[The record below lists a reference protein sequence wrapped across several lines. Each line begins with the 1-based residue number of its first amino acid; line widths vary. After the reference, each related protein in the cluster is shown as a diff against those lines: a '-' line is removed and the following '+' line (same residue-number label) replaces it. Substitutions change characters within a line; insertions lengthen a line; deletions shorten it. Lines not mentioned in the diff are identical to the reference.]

1 MQMVKIIGFLFLAA
15 LLCIVALVLIR
26 VTPRIQLSE
35 HVIQIST
42 FEECVATGNPV
53 MESYPRQCR
62 TKAGAIFIEEIPQNN
77 STESGTVVSNTCA
90 IAGCS
95 GQLCVNADIADSL
108 VTTCEYQAEYAC
120 YREASCEPQISG
132 ECGWTQTESLSQC
145 LASPPEVGTEIRLEV
160 L

>member
-1 MQMVKIIGFLFLAA
+1 MQMVKIIGLLFLAA
-15 LLCIVALVLIR
+15 ILCIIALILIR

-35 HVIQIST
+35 PMVLIST
-42 FEECVATGNPV
+42 FEECVAAGNPV

-62 TKAGAIFIEEIPQNN
+62 SQAGAIFIEEIPQHNMN
-77 STESGTVVSNTCA
+77 ESGTVVSNTCA

-108 VTTCEYQAEYAC
+108 VTTCEYREEYAC
-120 YREASCEPQISG
+120 YRDASCEPQSNG
-132 ECGWTQTESLSQC
+132 ECGWTQTEALTQC
-145 LASPPEVGTEIRLEV
+145 LSSPPEAGTEIRLEV